1 MIVSLIAALDEAGG
15 IGLRGGLPWRL
26 PADLRRFKRLT
37 MGHHLICGRKT
48 YQSIG
53 RPLPG
58 RTMIVVT
65 RQHGYQ
71 APGCDVV
78 HSLEGALALAAE
90 RGEEEVF
97 VIGGAALYAAAL
109 PQAHR
114 LYLTRV
120 HAILPADVHFPQFE
134 HKEWNLS
141 AQEDLPANPE
151 NPFPTTFMHLERKV
165 IESS

>member
-1 MIVSLIAALDEAGG
+1 VIVSLIAALDEANG
-15 IGLRGGLPWRL
+15 IGFRGGLPWRL

-37 MGHHLICGRKT
+37 MGHHLICGRKSF
-48 YQSIG
+48 QSIG

-65 RQHGYQ
+65 RQQGYQ
-71 APGCDVV
+71 APGCEVV
-78 HSLEGALALAAE
+78 HSLEGALALAEE

-120 HAILPADVHFPQFE
+120 HAVLPADVHFPNFDPGEWVSAE
-134 HKEWNLS
+134 HVE
-141 AQEDLPANPE
+141 LPADQE
-151 NPFPTTFMHLERKV
+151 NPYATTFMRLERNV
-165 IESS
+165 TEAS